1 MALTTVNFSTSESLG
16 TPSNI
21 TFTDTSQGV
30 DNTLTIRKIYV
41 RLANGSYLL
50 SGGTE
55 TTTRTAIDWNIN
67 DVSITLTLISQSTTA
82 SVQVDWLSGSTIVY
96 TKTALQTWDLYD
108 YLFGLEL
115 IQSQTAT
122 PTIIQDSNYYS
133 NFFQFITNIFCAE
146 TANTYGNDLYSSQAS
161 LNRNQYLINNSD
173 LFF

>member
-1 MALTTVNFSTSESLG
+1 MAFTTATFTTSESLG

-21 TFTDTSQGV
+21 TFVDASVGT

-41 RLANGSYLL
+41 RLANGNYLL

-55 TTTRTAIDWNIN
+55 TSTATAIDWPIS
-67 DVSITLTLISQSTTA
+67 DVSIVLTLISQSTTA
-82 SVQVDWLSGSTIVY
+82 SVRVDWLASSTIVY

-122 PTIIQDSNYYS
+122 PSIIQDSSYYNS
-133 NFFQFITNIFCAE
+133 FFQFITNIWNAE
-146 TANTYGNDLYSSQAS
+146 TANTYGNDLYSSQSA
-161 LNRNQYLINNSD
+161 LNRNQNLINNSD
-173 LFF
+173 YFF

>member
-1 MALTTVNFSTSESLG
+1 MAITNPNFTTSESLG

-21 TFTDTSQGV
+21 TFTDTSTGT
-30 DNTLTIRKIYV
+30 DNTLTVRKIYI
-41 RLANGSYLL
+41 RLANGNYL
-50 SGGTE
+50 SEGGVENSTA
-55 TTTRTAIDWNIN
+55 TAIDWNIN
-67 DVSITLTLISQSTTA
+67 DVSITLNLITQSTTA
-82 SVQVDWLSGSTIVY
+82 SVLVDWLAGSTIVY

-122 PTIIQDSNYYS
+122 PTIIQDSSYY
-133 NFFQFITNIFCAE
+133 NLFFQFITNIWNAE
-146 TANTYGNDLYSSQAS
+146 TSNTYGNDLYSSQAS

>member
-1 MALTTVNFSTSESLG
+1 MALTNANFSTSESLG

-30 DNTLTIRKIYV
+30 DNTLTVRKIYV
-41 RLANGSYLL
+41 RLANGSYVL
-50 SGGTE
+50 SGGAE

-67 DVSITLTLISQSTTA
+67 DVSTTLTLISQSTTA
-82 SVQVDWLSGSTIVY
+82 SVQVDWLAGSTIVY

-122 PTIIQDSNYYS
+122 PSIIQDSSYYS
-133 NFFQFITNIFCAE
+133 SFFQFITNIWNAE